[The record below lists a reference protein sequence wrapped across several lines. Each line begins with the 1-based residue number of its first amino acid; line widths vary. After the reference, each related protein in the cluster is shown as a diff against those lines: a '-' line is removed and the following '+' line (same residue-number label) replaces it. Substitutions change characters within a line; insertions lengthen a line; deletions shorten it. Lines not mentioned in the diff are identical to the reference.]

1 MTIKDFN
8 FDLKQIRSF
17 MEVVNE
23 KSFTNA
29 SLNLKISQAS
39 ISHQISRIEKMLGV
53 KLIHRNSQDFSLT
66 REGEIFL
73 KYCEKLKGDVE
84 LLKSELETG
93 TFGGTVSI
101 IASSIPG
108 TYIVPS
114 IVSSLNKD
122 IGGYF
127 YKLEV
132 GNSREAIEK
141 IKQGDADLAIVGRE
155 IKHTALSYS
164 EFIKDEIVLAA
175 PDSFNGTV
183 KADDLRKIP
192 MITREGGSGTRNTVE
207 SYLNRLGIIPSE
219 LNVVMECSSSESMR
233 EAVINGIGFAFIS
246 LLAITKDLGLKNL
259 RVVKV
264 KGVEIIRPF
273 YIVTSNIRVRHE
285 PSRHF
290 LDYALKYRKLK

>member
-1 MTIKDFN
+1 MSIKDFN

-39 ISHQISRIEKMLGV
+39 ISHQINQIEKMLGV
-53 KLIHRNSQDFSLT
+53 KLIRRNSQDFSLT

-84 LLKSELETG
+84 ILKSELETG

-114 IVSSLNKD
+114 IVSALNKD

-132 GNSREAIEK
+132 GNSRAAIEK

-155 IKHTALSYS
+155 IKHPALSYS
-164 EFIKDEIVLAA
+164 ELVKDEIVLAA
-175 PDSFNGTV
+175 PCFAH
-183 KADDLRKIP
+183 KA
-192 MITREGGSGTRNTVE
+192 
-207 SYLNRLGIIPSE
+207 
-219 LNVVMECSSSESMR
+219 
-233 EAVINGIGFAFIS
+233 
-246 LLAITKDLGLKNL
+246 
-259 RVVKV
+259 
-264 KGVEIIRPF
+264 
-273 YIVTSNIRVRHE
+273 
-285 PSRHF
+285 
-290 LDYALKYRKLK
+290 

>member
-1 MTIKDFN
+1 MSIKDFN

-17 MEVVNE
+17 LEVVNE

-39 ISHQISRIEKMLGV
+39 ISHQINQIEKMLGV
-53 KLIHRNSQDFSLT
+53 KLIRRNSQDFSLT

-84 LLKSELETG
+84 ILKSELESG
-93 TFGGTVSI
+93 TFGGTVAI

-114 IVSSLNKD
+114 IVSALNKD

-155 IKHTALSYS
+155 IKHPPLSYS
-164 EFIKDEIVLAA
+164 ELVKDEIVLAA
-175 PDSFNGTV
+175 PENFKGTV
-183 KADDLRKIP
+183 KVEDLRKIP

-207 SYLNRLGIIPSE
+207 SYLNRLGIVPSE
-219 LNVVMECSSSESMR
+219 LNIVMECSSSESMR
-233 EAVINGIGFAFIS
+233 EAVISGIGFAFIS
-246 LLAITKDLGLKNL
+246 SMAIAKDLDLKNL

-264 KGVEIIRPF
+264 KGVEIIRSF
-273 YIVTSNIRVRHE
+273 YIATSNIRAKHE
-285 PSRHF
+285 PLRYF
-290 LDYALKYRKLK
+290 LDYASKYRKLK